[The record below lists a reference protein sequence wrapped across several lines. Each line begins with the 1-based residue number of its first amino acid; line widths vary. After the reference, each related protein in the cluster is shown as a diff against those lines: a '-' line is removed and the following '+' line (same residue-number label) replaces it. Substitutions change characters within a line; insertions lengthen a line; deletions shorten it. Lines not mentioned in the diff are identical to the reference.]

1 LIAYTYVTLVAGGNL
16 VEYVDP
22 IKDIKSINKIKEILK
37 QQSQRDLLLFVLGI
51 NTGIRVSD
59 LLSLKISDVW
69 DGKEIKEFIY
79 LNDLNSDENKA
90 FYLNNSVKKELKK
103 YFTQHDFSEC
113 DYLFKSKKN
122 NQPITRQQA
131 YRIINNAAK
140 EAGIPGKIG
149 THTLRKTFGY
159 HAYRKGIAI
168 SIIMTIYNHHSSA
181 ETLRYL
187 GIERGGK
194 QLIKVDVNL

>member
-1 LIAYTYVTLVAGGNL
+1 M
-16 VEYVDP
+16 EYVDP

-37 QQSQRDLLLFVLGI
+37 RQSQRDLLLFVLGI

-59 LLSLKISDVW
+59 LLSLRISDVW
-69 DGKEIKEFIY
+69 DGNEIKEFIY
-79 LNDLNSDENKA
+79 IADINNNDTECKNNNDPKA
-90 FYLNNSVKKELKK
+90 YFLNNSVKKELKK
-103 YFTQHDFSEC
+103 YFSQHDFTDC
-113 DYLFKSKKN
+113 DFLFKSKKN

-140 EAGIPGKIG
+140 GAGIQGKIG
-149 THTLRKTFGY
+149 THTIRKTFGY

-168 SIIMTIYNHHSSA
+168 SIIMSIYNHHSSA

-187 GIERGGK
+187 GIERGQK

>member
-1 LIAYTYVTLVAGGNL
+1 M
-16 VEYVDP
+16 EYVDP

-37 QQSQRDLLLFVLGI
+37 RQSQRDLLLFVLGI

-59 LLSLKISDVW
+59 LLSLRISDVS

-79 LNDLNSDENKA
+79 IDDLNNGAESKNSNEQKA
-90 FYLNNSVKKELKK
+90 YFLNNSVKKELKK
-103 YFTQHDFSEC
+103 YFSQHDFTEC
-113 DYLFKSKKN
+113 DFLFKSKKN

-131 YRIINNAAK
+131 YRIINSAAK
-140 EAGIPGKIG
+140 EAGIEGKIG

-168 SIIMTIYNHHSSA
+168 SIIMSIYNHHSSA

-187 GIERGGK
+187 GIERGQK

>member
-1 LIAYTYVTLVAGGNL
+1 M
-16 VEYVDP
+16 EYVDP

-37 QQSQRDLLLFVLGI
+37 RQSQRDLLLFVLGI

-59 LLSLKISDVW
+59 LLSLRISDVA

-79 LNDLNSDENKA
+79 INDIHNGDDSKNSNEQKA
-90 FYLNNSVKKELKK
+90 YFLNNSVKKELRK
-103 YFTQHDFSEC
+103 YFSQHDFTEC
-113 DYLFKSKKN
+113 DFLFKSKKN

-131 YRIINNAAK
+131 YRIINSAAK
-140 EAGIPGKIG
+140 EAGIQGKIG

-168 SIIMTIYNHHSSA
+168 SIIMSIYNHHSSA

-187 GIERGGK
+187 GIERGEK